1 MPLGDNLRRLRRE
14 RGWTQAQLSE
24 RAGVKV
30 NQISKLE
37 QDDADPHLST
47 LYKLMKALECSPDAL
62 LMDPAQV
69 GPDAL
74 LKQALERAATLPT
87 PQKLAILEV
96 VEKYCIACKVEQ
108 EYSDPGKVGYS
119 RFVEMAEYL
128 DPALFKDMA
137 AKETERE
144 EARKQEQPAD

>member
-1 MPLGDNLRRLRRE
+1 MSFGDNLRRLRRE

-24 RAGVKV
+24 LAGVKV

-47 LYKLMKALECSPDAL
+47 LYKLMKALQSSPDAL
-62 LMDPAQV
+62 LMDAAQV

-108 EYSDPGKVGYS
+108 EYSDPSKVGFS
-119 RFVEMAEYL
+119 RFMEMAEHF
-128 DPALFKDMA
+128 DPDMVRHWTA
-137 AKETERE
+137 QNEQRKAGRE
-144 EARKQEQPAD
+144 QKPTTD